1 MSAVGVVLSG
11 GGARGAYEAGVLSYV
26 FGDLAR
32 AHPISRLALVSGS
45 SVGAI
50 NGAFLAAMAG
60 DPAAGIASL
69 EQTWANLE
77 LPHVLRFGVRQ
88 ATELHRVLLGGN
100 KASGLFDARP
110 LARVVGQQIPWKL
123 LRRNIRSGVLRA
135 FIVSA
140 TDVSTGRPTIFVDR
154 APGVRVPGGLAPM
167 ARVRRERIGP
177 HHVLASAAI
186 PIIFPPVQVGPNLY
200 CDGGLRLNTP
210 MAPAIHLGVRKLF
223 VVGVSSPIHST
234 HLPALGPGR
243 FPGASFLLGKIMN
256 AFLLDHLNSDLDEL
270 ARINNYIEDGCAV
283 YGKDFIERINQES
296 AKRGEPARQ
305 IVRALAV
312 RPTVDLGRVASEH
325 LRRNRARFGRVLG
338 RAFLRLLDVGEGA
351 DADLASY
358 LLFDGDFA
366 RRLMDLGRADA
377 RALAPEI
384 LEFLTPAPSEAS
396 IIPDS

>member
-1 MSAVGVVLSG
+1 MTHVGVVLSG

-32 AHPISRLALVSGS
+32 AHPLVRLALVSGS

-50 NGAFLAAMAG
+50 NGAFLASMAA
-60 DPAAGIASL
+60 DPSEGIGRL

-77 LPHVLRFGVRQ
+77 LPHLLRFGVRQ
-88 ATELHRVLLGGN
+88 AAGLHRVLLGGA
-100 KASGLFDARP
+100 KPVGFFDARP

-123 LRRNIRSGVLRA
+123 LRRNIRTGVLRA
-135 FIVSA
+135 LIVSA

-167 ARVRRERIGP
+167 ARIRREHIGP

-186 PIIFPPVQVGPNLY
+186 PMIFPPVRVGPNLY

-210 MAPAIHLGVRKLF
+210 MAPAIHLGVGKLF
-223 VVGVSSPIHST
+223 VVGVSSPIHSS

-243 FPGASFLLGKIMN
+243 YPGASFLLGKIMN

-270 ARINNYIEDGCAV
+270 ARINNYLEDGTAS
-283 YGKDFIERINQES
+283 YGAGFIDRINQQS
-296 AKRGEPARQ
+296 AKRGEPPRQ
-305 IVRALAV
+305 VVRSLSV
-312 RPTVDLGRVASEH
+312 RPTVDLGRIASDH

-377 RALAPEI
+377 RALTPEI
-384 LEFLTPAPSEAS
+384 LEFLTPNAP
-396 IIPDS
+396 I